1 MGDRLRER
9 VQGFVEQL
17 LKEEK
22 SSLRKA
28 QTFLE
33 IETLTVET
41 GEMSWSVGLPGRI
54 WANDPRR

>member
-1 MGDRLRER
+1 MDDRLRER

-33 IETLTVET
+33 IENLAVE
-41 GEMSWSVGLPGRI
+41 VGDEI
-54 WANDPRR
+54 ARRLIGQR